1 MNGCPGQGL
10 ILTWNYLFSGGP
22 MLKRQYPDHS
32 RERLIVGVINAIM
45 IEVFFALMIGGAIW
59 IVAALVAGSR

>member
-1 MNGCPGQGL
+1 
-10 ILTWNYLFSGGP
+10 

-32 RERLIVGVINAIM
+32 RERLFVGVINAIM

-59 IVAALVAGSR
+59 IVAALVAASR